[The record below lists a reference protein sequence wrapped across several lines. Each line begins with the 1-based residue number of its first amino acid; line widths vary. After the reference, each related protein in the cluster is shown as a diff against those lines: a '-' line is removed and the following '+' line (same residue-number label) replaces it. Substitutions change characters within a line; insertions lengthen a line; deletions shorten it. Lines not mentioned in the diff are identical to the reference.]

1 MRRLRAG
8 LCSVEYGFVL
18 DDLLT
23 SWERCADHCSNIAVE
38 MLQMAEGKM
47 DAHGY
52 LNALKSGQLRESECF
67 SQMYRR
73 FLRQYPFAAE

>member
-1 MRRLRAG
+1 
-8 LCSVEYGFVL
+8 
-18 DDLLT
+18 
-23 SWERCADHCSNIAVE
+23 

-52 LNALKSGQLRESECF
+52 LNALKSGQLRESESF

-73 FLRQYPFAAE
+73 FLSQYPFEAE